1 MSPVNPD
8 NFDDVVAKINKKYE
22 GDLRNGDTY
31 EHPQRLSTRSLAL
44 NFAMGGG
51 LPRGR
56 ITRLYGPYSSTKSLN
71 GWNIVAE
78 AQSQGLICCYWNV
91 EKSYDPEFVE
101 ENCGVDIANL
111 LIMEETQIEAI
122 AEKLSALMGVV
133 HLHVIDSCSAAASI
147 DELEADVTAWR
158 PGIRARAWGKAF
170 AHINEYF
177 DAVDNTIVLL
187 DQVRTNFKTS
197 SEDPPGGRVLDHAS
211 SMSAKFKKGSWL
223 QRNASGNLIVPKKGG
238 KSHRQT
244 ADNNDMEQP
253 PGIEIKGRIEKSR
266 VCRPLVPFEMHLD
279 LDTVR
284 FDHTFEFMEM
294 AKAIGV
300 VENRGGGNYYY
311 PATDKGGKQQ
321 RLYGEDA
328 LRAFIDMNP
337 KVRREIET
345 EAMKIARRR

>member
-1 MSPVNPD
+1 MPVDPA
-8 NFDDVVAKINKKYE
+8 NFDDVVAKINRKYE
-22 GDLRNGDTY
+22 GDLRNGDSY

-44 NFAMGGG
+44 DFAMGGG
-51 LPRGR
+51 APRGR
-56 ITRLYGPYSSTKSLN
+56 ITRLYGPYSSTKTLR
-71 GWNIVAE
+71 GFHIVAE
-78 AQSQGLICCYWNV
+78 AQSEGLICCYWNV
-91 EKSYDPEFVE
+91 EKSYDPEFVQD
-101 ENCGVDIANL
+101 NCGVDISEL

-133 HLHVIDSCSAAASI
+133 HLHVIDSCSAASSI

-177 DAVDNTIVLL
+177 DHVDNTIILL

-211 SMSAKFKKGSWL
+211 SMSVKFKKGAWL
-223 QRNASGNLIVPKKGG
+223 QRNAAGNLVLPKKGG
-238 KSHRQT
+238 KAT
-244 ADNNDMEQP
+244 KADNNEMEQP
-253 PGIEIKGRIEKSR
+253 PGQVIVGRIEKSR
-266 VCRPLVPFEMHLD
+266 VCRPLVPFEQHLD
-279 LDTVR
+279 LESVTFDDTYEYV
-284 FDHTFEFMEM
+284 EM

-311 PATDKGGKQQ
+311 PAVATSGKKQQ

-337 KVRREIET
+337 KVRREIRT
-345 EAMKIARRR
+345 EAMKVARRR